1 MKRILLS
8 IAILTGSFSMAQ
20 NDVNSTAFN
29 AWTGYMNVFDLSM
42 NYQFGSGWGVSDL
55 KSDVDSTLDQITLYP
70 NFNTYADNPT
80 DPYWVDQTSGAG
92 QKIME
97 ASTFVEPAGFNGQD
111 LTFRGTVQS
120 NTLDAGYTA
129 KYFIKALDPAN
140 GYQDALGGSK
150 VFDIPAS
157 GDFSVTATGAELAS
171 GLIIQFGFSVM
182 GVNANPAD
190 EQTLGN
196 IVITP
201 STASITSKEVT
212 AFAVY
217 PNPANEVLNISNG
230 ADFSDF
236 QITSLDGKN
245 VSSGSFNGT
254 SVNVNDLLPGVYFI
268 TLKNKND
275 LIETTRF
282 VKK

>member
-8 IAILTGSFSMAQ
+8 IAMLTGTITFAQ

-29 AWTGYMNVFDLSM
+29 AWVGYMNVFDLTM
-42 NYQFGSGWGVSDL
+42 NYQFGSTWGVSDL

-70 NFNTYADNPT
+70 NYNVYDAN
-80 DPYWVDQTSGAG
+80 DPYWVNASTGNG
-92 QKIME
+92 EKIME

-111 LTFRGTVQS
+111 LTFRGNVQS
-120 NTLDAGYTA
+120 NTLDGAYVA

-150 VFDIPAS
+150 TFDLPAS
-157 GDFSVTATGAELAS
+157 GEFSVTATGTELAS
-171 GLIIQFGFSVM
+171 GLIVQFGFSVM

-196 IVITP
+196 IVIAP
-201 STASITSKEVT
+201 STASVSEMNGSS
-212 AFAVY
+212 FMVY
-217 PNPANEVLNISNG
+217 PNPANDVLKIDNG
-230 ADFSDF
+230 VDFSLF
-236 QITSLDGKN
+236 QITSLDGKQ
-245 VSSGSFNGT
+245 VSSGNFNGS
-254 SVNVNDLLPGVYFI
+254 SVIVNDLLPGVYFI

-275 LIETTRF
+275 LSETTRF

>member
-1 MKRILLS
+1 
-8 IAILTGSFSMAQ
+8 MAQ

-42 NYQFGSGWGVSDL
+42 NYQFGSAWGVSDL
-55 KSDVDSTLDQITLYP
+55 KSDVDSTMDQITLYP

-140 GYQDALGGSK
+140 GYQDALGGTK

-217 PNPANEVLNISNG
+217 PNPANDVLNISNG

-268 TLKNKND
+268 TMKNKND